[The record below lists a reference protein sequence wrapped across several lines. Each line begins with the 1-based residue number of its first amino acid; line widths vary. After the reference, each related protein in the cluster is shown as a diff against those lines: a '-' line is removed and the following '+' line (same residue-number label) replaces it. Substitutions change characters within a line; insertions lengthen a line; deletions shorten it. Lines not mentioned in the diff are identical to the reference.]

1 VDERLWLGAICVVGL
16 IWLVGM
22 IASWRASGSTVDK
35 PAAPG
40 KKERVLRPRTPDD
53 CGLCRAEAGPT
64 LGDETAVQSERVVRP
79 WAEVK
84 SRRGRR
90 KRAKTEGY
98 ACPNEKCEYYGITDA
113 SIHALVGYGRHGKSE
128 AIRDWRCQA
137 CGTKMSERRPTAFYR
152 LKTPVWR
159 VKEVMATQAEGLDSS
174 AAERV
179 FGYRDETVRTWMT
192 RSGRHAMGLHQHF
205 FHHLLLDYVELDEL
219 RTTLRDKAHEVW
231 VWVALDG
238 RSKIIPVLC
247 LGGRT
252 QAMAHAVIHGLC
264 QCLMPGCIP
273 LFTSDGLDLY
283 FYALTAHFGVWQQG
297 VGERKR
303 RWVVAAGLYYGQV
316 KKLYRRRRLVGVEYR
331 ERVGAIADIKAKLH
345 ELGVGR
351 FIHTAFVE
359 RLNLTMRQG
368 VSSLIRR
375 TWARAESTAELAL
388 RLEWWRAYYHFV
400 RHHQALR
407 VALDEPL
414 ERGGRRLPQRYR
426 SRTPAMAAG
435 VTHHRWTV
443 QELLLF
449 PLPPG
454 MD

>member
-1 VDERLWLGAICVVGL
+1 MDERLWLGAICVVGL
-16 IWLVGM
+16 MWLVEM
-22 IASWRASGSTVDK
+22 VASWRLPGSTPDK
-35 PAAPG
+35 PILQAKG
-40 KKERVLRPRTPDD
+40 ERVLRPRTPDD

-64 LGDETAVQSERVVRP
+64 VGDEAVAQCEREVRP
-79 WAEVK
+79 WKEVK

-98 ACPNEKCEYYGITDA
+98 ACPNKECEYYGITDA
-113 SIHALVGYGRHGKSE
+113 SIHALVGYGRHGKDE
-128 AIRDWRCQA
+128 AIRDLRCQA
-137 CGTKMSERRPTAFYR
+137 CGTKVSERWGTLLYR
-152 LKTPVWR
+152 LKTSAR
-159 VKEVMATQAEGLDSS
+159 RIGEVLTSQAEGLDSS

-179 FGYRDETVRTWMT
+179 FGHREETIRAWMT
-192 RSGRHAMGLHQHF
+192 RGGVHAVRVHKHF
-205 FHHLLLDYVELDEL
+205 FHHLLLGHVELDEL
-219 RTTLRDKAHEVW
+219 RTTLRDKAHELW
-231 VWVALDG
+231 VWVALDA

-252 QAMAHAVIHGLC
+252 QEMAHAVIHSLC
-264 QCLMPGCIP
+264 QCLMPGYIP

-283 FYALTAHFGVWQQG
+283 FYALTAHFGAWQQA

-316 KKLYRRRRLVGVEYR
+316 KKLYRRHRLVGVVYR
-331 ERVGAIADIKAKLH
+331 ERLGAIADIKAKLH

-368 VSSLIRR
+368 VSALIRR
-375 TWARAESTAELAL
+375 TWARAESAAELAL

-400 RHHQALR
+400 RYHQALR
-407 VALDEPL
+407 VALAQPL

-426 SRTPAMAAG
+426 SQTPAMAAG

-449 PLPPG
+449 PLPSG